1 MRAATVPVLALL
13 ASISAGGAIA
23 AEIAARDIDAVAE
36 TEAASLDALYRHLHA
51 HPELSLREEESARRM
66 AEELRRAGFEVTT
79 GVGGHGVVAVLRNG
93 PGPTV
98 LWRADMDALPVRE
111 ETGLP
116 YASRVVVHDDA
127 GREVPVMHACGHDL
141 HMTVL
146 VALARGLKTLAG
158 NWSGTAVL
166 IAQPAEER
174 VAGARAMIH
183 DGLFTKFPRPEAVL
197 ALHVSDALPSGT
209 VGYRPGPALAN
220 VDSVDIALFGRGG
233 HGSAP
238 QTTVDP
244 IVMAARLVMGLQTI
258 VAREIDPREPAVIT
272 VGSIHGGT
280 KHNIIPD
287 RVDLQ
292 LTVRSYSDEV
302 RKRLLE
308 AIERNAVAEAQAAA
322 APRRPEIRMSEGT
335 PATINDPALTR
346 RVVEALKRGLG
357 GEAVQEIA
365 PIMGAEDFTYYGR
378 EGVPAFLFML
388 GTVPPEKVMAS
399 RVPGGTPL
407 PSTHSALYAPERGP
421 SIRTGARAAI
431 TAVTAL
437 LAPR

>member
-1 MRAATVPVLALL
+1 MRAAVLPVVAALA
-13 ASISAGGAIA
+13 AFAARATPA
-23 AEIAARDIDAVAE
+23 AEIAPREVEAVVAAE
-36 TEAASLDALYRHLHA
+36 TASLDALYRHLHA
-51 HPELSLREEESARRM
+51 HPELSLREAESARRM
-66 AEELRRAGFEVTT
+66 ADELRQAGFEVTT

-98 LWRADMDALPVRE
+98 MWRSDMDALPVRE

-146 VALARGLKTLAG
+146 VAAARGLKALAG
-158 NWSGTAVL
+158 RWSGTAVL

-174 VAGARAMIH
+174 TAGARAMIQ

-197 ALHVSDALPSGT
+197 ALHVSDSLPSGT
-209 VGYRPGPALAN
+209 VGYRSGPALAN

-238 QTTVDP
+238 HTTIDP
-244 IVMAARLVMGLQTI
+244 VVMAARLVVGLQTI
-258 VAREIDPREPAVIT
+258 VAREIDPREPAVVT

-308 AIERNAVAEAQAAA
+308 AIERNAVAEAQAAG
-322 APRRPEIRMSEGT
+322 APRRPEIRTGEST

-346 RVVEALKRGLG
+346 RVVEALRRGLG
-357 GEAVQEIA
+357 ADAVQEIA

-378 EGVPAFLFML
+378 EGVPAFMMML
-388 GTVPPEKVMAS
+388 GTVPAGKVRAS
-399 RVPGGTPL
+399 RAPGGAPL
-407 PSTHSALYAPERGP
+407 PSTHSSLYAPEREP

-431 TAVTAL
+431 TAITAL

>member
-1 MRAATVPVLALL
+1 MRAAAVPVLALL

-23 AEIAARDIDAVAE
+23 AEIAARDIDAVVE
-36 TEAASLDALYRHLHA
+36 TEASSLDALYRHLHA

-66 AEELRRAGFEVTT
+66 AEELRRAGFEVTA

-146 VALARGLKTLAG
+146 VALARGLKALAG

-174 VAGARAMIH
+174 VAGARAMIR

-322 APRRPEIRMSEGT
+322 APRRPEIRTSEGT

-346 RVVEALKRGLG
+346 RVVEALKRSLG
-357 GEAVQEIA
+357 GDAVQEIA

-399 RVPGGTPL
+399 RVPGGAPL

>member
-1 MRAATVPVLALL
+1 MRAAAFLVLGLVV
-13 ASISAGGAIA
+13 SIPDGGSDA
-23 AEIAARDIDAVAE
+23 AEVAARDIDEVIEAE
-36 TEAASLDALYRHLHA
+36 SASLDALYRHLHA
-51 HPELSLREEESARRM
+51 NPELSLHEVESARLM

-79 GVGGHGVVAVLRNG
+79 AVGGHGVVGVLRNG
-93 PGPTV
+93 PGPTI

-116 YASRVVVHDDA
+116 YASRVTARDDA

-146 VALARGLKTLAG
+146 VALARGLKTLASR
-158 NWSGTAVL
+158 WSGTAVL

-174 VAGARAMIH
+174 VVGARAMIA
-183 DGLFTKFPRPEAVL
+183 DGLFTRFPRPEAAL
-197 ALHVSDALPSGT
+197 ALHVSDALPSGS
-209 VGYRPGPALAN
+209 VGYRAGPALAN
-220 VDSVDIALFGRGG
+220 VDSVDIAVFGRGG

-238 QTTVDP
+238 QTTIDP
-244 IVMAARLVMGLQTI
+244 VVIAARLVMGLQTI
-258 VAREIDPREPAVIT
+258 VSREIDPREPAVIT

-302 RKRLLE
+302 RKKLLDS
-308 AIERNAVAEAQAAA
+308 IERNAIAEAQAAG
-322 APRRPEIRMSEGT
+322 APRRPEIRLSEGT

-346 RVVEALKRGLG
+346 RVVEALKRTFGS
-357 GEAVQEIA
+357 EPVREIA

-388 GTVPPEKVMAS
+388 GTVPPGKVAAS
-399 RVPGGTPL
+399 RVPGAPPL
-407 PSTHSALYAPERGP
+407 PSTHSSLYAPEREP
-421 SIRTGARAAI
+421 SIRTGARAAL